1 MGTQNYLCGNSLNS
15 FNVLNQ
21 LIQII
26 NFIKDEVNH
35 LYLRSLLGQKK
46 LSNMT
51 IPSME
56 NEISKEVD
64 FENINKFTSI
74 KTKKVKV

>member
-1 MGTQNYLCGNSLNS
+1 M
-15 FNVLNQ
+15 LNQ